1 MIEQPRLQKTGNA
14 ILLVD
19 DNEFNLITLKEIIR
33 QKFKVECDLAQN
45 GQVAIDMVKNRL
57 GNQYKLILMDLL
69 MPLKNGYEASLEIRE
84 ILKDDQKA
92 S

>member
-1 MIEQPRLQKTGNA
+1 
-14 ILLVD
+14 
-19 DNEFNLITLKEIIR
+19 
-33 QKFKVECDLAQN
+33 
-45 GQVAIDMVKNRL
+45 MVKNRL

-69 MPLKNGYEASLEIRE
+69 MPLKNGYEAALEIRE